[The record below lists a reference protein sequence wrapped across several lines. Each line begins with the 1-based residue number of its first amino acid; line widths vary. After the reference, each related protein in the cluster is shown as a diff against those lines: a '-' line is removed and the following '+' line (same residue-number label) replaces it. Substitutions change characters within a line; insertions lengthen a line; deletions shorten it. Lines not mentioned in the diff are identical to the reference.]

1 MEKVYALLTAKD
13 TKEALAKFNQLQTE
27 CLNEPIFADKLEQ
40 FLPALKTEASCGRGR
55 TFKFFMINDRWDT
68 QGVIEKH
75 LEDILGV
82 LDDSKAPVVRQCI
95 PYLTYLAKAKP
106 KTIPHIRHKLENL
119 TLDHYK
125 ESMQSLIQRDIEK
138 ILPTLII

>member
-55 TFKFFMINDRWDT
+55 TFKFFMI
-68 QGVIEKH
+68 
-75 LEDILGV
+75 

-138 ILPTLII
+138 ILQTLII

>member
-55 TFKFFMINDRWDT
+55 TFKFFMINARWDT
-68 QGVIEKH
+68 QGV
-75 LEDILGV
+75 
-82 LDDSKAPVVRQCI
+82 
-95 PYLTYLAKAKP
+95 
-106 KTIPHIRHKLENL
+106 
-119 TLDHYK
+119 
-125 ESMQSLIQRDIEK
+125 QSLIQRDIEK